1 MHDEHVV
8 TVQARSSCYISLQG
22 VHSLLVSFC
31 RELNLV
37 LSDPSF
43 QIRFLSIGDDLKR
56 KKKKRPLFFRCDV
69 QSLGQP
75 LESQFIMRMSQCWL

>member
-1 MHDEHVV
+1 MKPRRRFALPGHSVHDEHVV

-22 VHSLLVSFC
+22 VHSFLVSFC

-56 KKKKRPLFFRCDV
+56 KKKRGLFSSGVMFRV
-69 QSLGQP
+69 WGS
-75 LESQFIMRMSQCWL
+75 R